1 MRGQEL
7 FTVIVYDITSDRIRL
22 KIADVCKDYGLD
34 HVQYSV
40 FSGPLDSTRR
50 NEMFA
55 RLGDTLG
62 NNEGKV
68 MMLQM
73 CEKDASARARNR
85 PNRASG
91 RMLDTTSPHRTFA
104 ALTATDLKQWAY
116 CPRIPTTST

>member
-7 FTVIVYDITSDRIRL
+7 FTVIIYDITSDRIRL

-40 FSGPLDSTRR
+40 FSGQLDATRR

-62 NNEGKV
+62 KSEGKV

-73 CEKDASARARNR
+73 CEKDASAKREIVQVVHPENA
-85 PNRASG
+85 
-91 RMLDTTSPHRTFA
+91 
-104 ALTATDLKQWAY
+104 
-116 CPRIPTTST
+116 